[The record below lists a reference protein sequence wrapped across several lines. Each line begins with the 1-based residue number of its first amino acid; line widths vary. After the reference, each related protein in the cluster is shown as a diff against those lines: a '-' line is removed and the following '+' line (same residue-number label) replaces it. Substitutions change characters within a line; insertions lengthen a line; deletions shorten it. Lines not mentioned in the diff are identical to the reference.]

1 MIKLLH
7 FYYFFLLVKNILSF
21 SIINNN
27 NNNNNCR
34 YAVYDDIINDNICSL
49 IDREAINGG
58 LGHTVYDRSISPRS
72 CIESTCNNILNE
84 LGDTSRYIEYWW

>member
-21 SIINNN
+21 SIINN
-27 NNNNNCR
+27 R
-34 YAVYDDIINDNICSL
+34 YAVYDNIINDNICSL
-49 IDREAINGG
+49 IDQEAINGG
-58 LGHTVYDRSISPRS
+58 LGATVYDRSISPRS

-84 LGDTSRYIEYWW
+84 LGDISRYIEYWW